1 MVSKQA
7 LARKKAFVK
16 QKETFKDV
24 HDLQKALLKRDYV
37 VWWNDDGDIVGFTQE
52 PDQYKKQIKKYKSA
66 TFSSEQ
72 VEIIK
77 NNGSHGYCI
86 KTDPEVDTVHYI
98 QLKEEESTFVTHEKH
113 NLSLIEGDVKRADII
128 VSLKGKEFTIKC
140 SKTVLNK
147 YKDKDLLR
155 DLSSA
160 TASGSRLLKF
170 YFTAENDPSFLIHNT
185 NITLPDLLE
194 KQEVTRLLPTDLGQ
208 CSIYTIKI
216 FDKYVR
222 T

>member
-7 LARKKAFVK
+7 LARKKAFL
-16 QKETFKDV
+16 KEKENYKDA
-24 HDLQKALLKRDYV
+24 HDLQKALLKREYI

-52 PDQYKKQIKKYKSA
+52 PDQYKKQIKKHNSA

-72 VEIIK
+72 VEIIR
-77 NNGSHGYCI
+77 NNGSHGYCV

-98 QLKEEESTFVTHEKH
+98 QLKQEESTFVTHEKH
-113 NLSLIEGDVKRADII
+113 NLSLIEDNVKRADIT

-147 YKDKDLLR
+147 YKNKN
-155 DLSSA
+155 LSSA

-170 YFTAENDPSFLIHNT
+170 YFTAENDPSFLMHNT

-194 KQEVTRLLPTDLGQ
+194 KQEVTRLLPTDMGQ

>member
-24 HDLQKALLKRDYV
+24 HNLQKALLKRDYV

-52 PDQYKKQIKKYKSA
+52 PDQYKKQIKKHNSA

-113 NLSLIEGDVKRADII
+113 NLLLIEGDVKRADII

-194 KQEVTRLLPTDLGQ
+194 KQEVTRLLPTDLSQ

-222 T
+222 C